1 MLFDAAIGLFR
12 THPAGVADEDGG
24 EGGSRTHRE
33 EEDDETDVPPEEAG
47 ESRRRDDSDDG
58 VRDPYPRVRQ
68 RPPSVHTRRCGRRT
82 ESRCVA
88 SGRATPPDSRRD
100 GFSSVATTLGGM
112 SRESSA
118 ATNGVDE
125 FGRDDAAAVAATHAD
140 ALASLAS
147 ALDGDGTVTTRVA
160 TGEWRTLFPGGV
172 VTPEDD
178 RYDDARRV
186 WNGLCEAFPAAVAY
200 PTTTEDVARV
210 VETACKTGFGIAV
223 RSGGHSSVGTST
235 GDGVLV
241 CDVGAMQGVQVDP
254 EPATAT
260 VEPGVTIGELDA
272 ATTEHGLATPQGV
285 APEVGVTGLT
295 LGGGTGYLSRA
306 HGLACDRLTRVELVT
321 AAGERVT
328 ASESTNLDLFR
339 AMRGAGGEFGVAVE
353 LEFDLVKVPDELAMC
368 DVWFPV
374 DDDADIADLLREY
387 RRCHRE
393 APRET
398 NVSPYV
404 ARVPDEEEF
413 SDDRVGE
420 LALCVLGVHGGD
432 PDEGN
437 PALEPFRSLG
447 DRDPVFEYAERLPY
461 TAVQSYLADG
471 SPQGDRYYW
480 KSVAV
485 TEFTDDLID
494 VTAERMAALPGA
506 GDTVVVWP
514 MGGAI
519 ADLSP
524 DKTAIPERD
533 AEVVLNFEACWS
545 DADDDAH
552 HSWAR
557 ESADQVRVVGDV
569 TGELPNFSGTE
580 RDENAARDVYGDN
593 YGWLR
598 EAKRRWDPEGVISP
612 SGRL

>member
-1 MLFDAAIGLFR
+1 
-12 THPAGVADEDGG
+12 
-24 EGGSRTHRE
+24 
-33 EEDDETDVPPEEAG
+33 
-47 ESRRRDDSDDG
+47 
-58 VRDPYPRVRQ
+58 
-68 RPPSVHTRRCGRRT
+68 
-82 ESRCVA
+82 
-88 SGRATPPDSRRD
+88 
-100 GFSSVATTLGGM
+100 M

-118 ATNGVDE
+118 ATNGADE
-125 FGRDDAAAVAATHAD
+125 FDRDDAAAVAATHTD

-147 ALDGDGTVTTRVA
+147 ALDGDGTATTRAA

-186 WNGLCEAFPAAVAY
+186 WNGLCAAVPAAVAY
-200 PTTTEDVARV
+200 PTTTEGVARV
-210 VETACKTGFGIAV
+210 VETARETGLGIAT
-223 RSGGHSSVGTST
+223 RSGGHSSAGTST

-241 CDVGAMQGVQVDP
+241 CDVGTMQGVQVDL
-254 EPATAT
+254 EAATAT

-321 AAGERVT
+321 AAGEQVT
-328 ASESTNLDLFR
+328 ASESTNPDLFR
-339 AMRGAGGEFGVAVE
+339 AIRGAGGEFGVAVE
-353 LEFDLVKVPDELAMC
+353 LEFDLVAVPDELAMC

-374 DDDADIADLLREY
+374 DDAADVAERLHEY
-387 RRCHRE
+387 RQCLRE

-413 SDDRVGE
+413 PDSRVGE
-420 LALCVLGVHGGD
+420 LALCVLGVHAGD
-432 PDEGN
+432 PKVGER
-437 PALEPFRSLG
+437 ALAPFRTLG
-447 DRDPVFEYAERLPY
+447 DRDPLFEYAERLPY
-461 TAVQSYLADG
+461 TAVQSYLANG

-494 VTAERMAALPGA
+494 VTAERMATLPGA
-506 GDTVVVWP
+506 DDTVVVWP

-519 ADLSP
+519 ADLAS
-524 DKTAIPERD
+524 DETAIPERS

-545 DADDDAH
+545 DADADDTH

-557 ESADQVRVVGDV
+557 ESVARVREVGEV

-580 RDENAARDVYGDN
+580 RDENTARDVFGDN

-598 EAKRRWDPEGVISP
+598 EAKRQWDPEGVFSP